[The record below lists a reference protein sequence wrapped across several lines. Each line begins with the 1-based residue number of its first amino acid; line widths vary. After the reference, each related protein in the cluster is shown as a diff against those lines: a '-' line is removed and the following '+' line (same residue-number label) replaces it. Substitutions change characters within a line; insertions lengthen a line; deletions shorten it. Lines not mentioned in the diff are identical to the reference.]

1 MMPRRT
7 ALPGTVRAPTGR
19 AAASPLGSRRVA
31 RFEPY
36 LPTVAFAR
44 RPRQTY
50 YYYRMVWPGILFP
63 TRTVNHNASGFAN
76 ELESSLRHRG
86 AQLKTPQYDAAPSR
100 PRPESLSV
108 TSRCELDCP
117 SLPAVSTDSESGR
130 RSLSPNFSTSY
141 ALLGLRLR
149 AAGFTRL
156 AGIWR
161 GPWLPSQA

>member
-1 MMPRRT
+1 MMMMPRRT

-44 RPRQTY
+44 RPRRTY
-50 YYYRMVWPGILFP
+50 GVLP
-63 TRTVNHNASGFAN
+63 TRTAGEPQRFAN

-108 TSRCELDCP
+108 TSRCELDYP

-130 RSLSPNFSTSY
+130 RSPNFSTSY
-141 ALLGLRLR
+141 ALLGLRRR
-149 AAGFTRL
+149 AAGFTRP

>member
-1 MMPRRT
+1 MMMMPRRRRSVTVT
-7 ALPGTVRAPTGR
+7 ALAPAR
-19 AAASPLGSRRVA
+19 PPNPLGSRRVA

-108 TSRCELDCP
+108 TSRC
-117 SLPAVSTDSESGR
+117 
-130 RSLSPNFSTSY
+130 
-141 ALLGLRLR
+141 
-149 AAGFTRL
+149 AGASRTVPRC
-156 AGIWR
+156 R
-161 GPWLPSQA
+161 Q